1 MNYTGRYGMEFNPFI
16 KNSKEILVE
25 TSDYKEVTFR
35 LNYLLN
41 IRGFGVLTGQPGLG
55 KTTLLRNWSHAL
67 NAQDW
72 SI

>member
-55 KTTLLRNWSHAL
+55 KNDAT
-67 NAQDW
+67 
-72 SI
+72 

>member
-35 LNYLLN
+35 LNYLPN
-41 IRGFGVLTGQPGLG
+41 IRGFGVLTGAAWTW
-55 KTTLLRNWSHAL
+55 KNDAT
-67 NAQDW
+67 
-72 SI
+72 

>member
-25 TSDYKEVTFR
+25 TTDYKEVTFR

-55 KTTLLRNWSHAL
+55 KTALLRNWSHSL
-67 NAQDW
+67 NQSA
-72 SI
+72 

>member
-1 MNYTGRYGMEFNPFI
+1 MNNTGRYGKEFNTFI
-16 KNSKEILVE
+16 KNSKEIRVE

-55 KTTLLRNWSHAL
+55 KTTLLRN
-67 NAQDW
+67 
-72 SI
+72 